1 MRTRT
6 AVLVLVMLSGL
17 AGCFDRV
24 NEEHPSASYPQ
35 LQESEVRGLT
45 PEQIEGLRNGDG
57 MGYALPAE
65 LNGYPGPKHVL
76 ESADDLGLNESQREA
91 TAKIRAEMLEKA
103 KATGAALVSAYE
115 SLDQE
120 FRSQDIDADRLRNH
134 TEQIGT
140 LEGEL
145 RAIHMQ
151 AHLEMMTVLTHAQI
165 LQYSE
170 LRGYQ
175 SGGHADHAH

>member
-1 MRTRT
+1 MRTPR
-6 AVLVLVMLSGL
+6 AVLVIVMLIVL
-17 AGCFDRV
+17 AGCFDRA
-24 NEEHPSASYPQ
+24 NEELPRGSYPE

-76 ESADDLGLNESQREA
+76 EFADDLGLNESQREA
-91 TAKIRAEMLEKA
+91 TEQIRADMLGKA
-103 KATGAALVSAYE
+103 KTTGAELVSAYE

-120 FRSQDIDADRLRNH
+120 FRSQGIDADRLRNL
-134 TEQIGT
+134 TAEIGT
-140 LEGEL
+140 LEGGL
-145 RAIHMQ
+145 RAIHME
-151 AHLEMMTVLTHAQI
+151 AHLHMMTVLTHAQI
-165 LQYSE
+165 LQYSQ

-175 SGGHADHAH
+175 SDGHSDHGH

>member
-1 MRTRT
+1 MRTGF
-6 AVLVLVMLSGL
+6 AVLLLATLAGL
-17 AGCFDRV
+17 AGCLDRASD
-24 NEEHPSASYPQ
+24 EHPSASYPE

-45 PEQIEGLRNGDG
+45 PEQIQGLRNGDG

-76 ESADDLGLNESQREA
+76 ELADELGLNESQREA

-103 KATGAALVSAYE
+103 KATGLALVSEYE

-120 FRSQDIDADRLRNH
+120 FRSQNIDAQRLRNL
-134 TEQIGT
+134 TAQIGT

-145 RAIHMQ
+145 RTIHME
-151 AHLEMMTVLTHAQI
+151 AHLEMMTVLTHEQI
-165 LQYSE
+165 LLYSE

-175 SGGHADHAH
+175 SGGHPDHGH